1 MDKRYY
7 LAADGGGSKLLAV
20 LYDEDFNIVSS
31 GEMKGTNDMFR
42 PAEMIRAEMNELTEK
57 LIPSEVRK
65 IEMFDCSV
73 VGDVRPFLAA
83 LGERCAVGPM
93 KSHSEGDVALAAGG
107 VLRGVVAQAGTGSDA
122 FLVQREKR
130 SVVGGWGMTLG
141 DEGSGYYIGLNTL
154 RYSIWAED
162 GRGQP
167 SVLPQLIK
175 EAWGLKELREIITR
189 VAGNPD
195 MRTVVA
201 GVTRIT
207 SKAAVMGD
215 ALAVSI
221 LEEAG
226 HQLAVQVLTVLRQ
239 VDGRFEG
246 PIIASGGAW
255 KASYCMFEAMRREV
269 AAVYPDAEI
278 RFPDFEPL
286 IGSVILQTLRETG
299 REEIGREQMKIL
311 HEKFAAYRYQLPP
324 DFPQA

>member
-1 MDKRYY
+1 MAGKVY
-7 LAADGGGSKLLAV
+7 LAADGGGTKLLTI
-20 LYDEDFNIVSS
+20 LYDEEFNILSQAKS
-31 GEMKGTNDMFR
+31 GGTNLLFR
-42 PAEMIRAEMNELTEK
+42 PQEVAEAEVRALADE
-57 LIPSEVRK
+57 LIPSGIGE
-65 IEMFDCSV
+65 IEAFDASI
-73 VGDVRPFLAA
+73 
-83 LGERCAVGPM
+83 VGPADYLVNAIRR
-93 KSHSEGDVALAAGG
+93 KCPVKTVRHWGEGHVALASAGVRWG
-107 VLRGVVAQAGTGSDA
+107 IVAQAGTGSDA
-122 FLVQREKR
+122 FLIQPGGTQT
-130 SVVGGWGMTLG
+130 VGGWGMTLG